1 MKSDLYFTSS
11 NNKNKIHLSIWKPDG
26 DPKAI
31 LQIAHG
37 MAEYIDRYGDF
48 AEFLN
53 AHGILVAGNDH
64 LGHGGSVSSKDEYGY
79 FSENDGNDCLIKD
92 LFYVTQKLKS
102 DYPGTPYFLLG
113 HSMGSFYCR
122 QYICKHGKELN
133 GAIVM
138 GTAFQ
143 PKAAATAGKAMC
155 RIISLFKGWHYRSS
169 LINYMVLGSNNKAFE
184 PARTPNEWLS
194 RDKENVDKYN
204 ADEKC
209 GFVFT
214 LNGFYN
220 MFQGLTRLCNDDLI
234 KKIPVSLPILVT
246 SGENDPVGN
255 FGKGVTAVYEQYRKL
270 GIKDL
275 TLKLYPDARHEILNE
290 INREEVYEDILRW
303 LEEHIK
309 G

>member
-11 NNKNKIHLSIWKPDG
+11 SNKNKIHLAIWKPDG

-31 LQIAHG
+31 LQISHG

-48 AEFLN
+48 ARFLN
-53 AHGILVAGNDH
+53 THGILVAGNDH
-64 LGHGGSVSSKDEYGY
+64 LGHGGSVKSKDEYGY
-79 FSENDGNDCLIKD
+79 FSENDGNDCLIED
-92 LFYVTQKLKS
+92 LHHVTQMVKE
-102 DYPGTPYFLLG
+102 DYPGVPYFLLG

-122 QYICKHGKELN
+122 QYICKYGKELD

-143 PKAAATAGKAMC
+143 PRTAATAGKALC

-184 PARTPNEWLS
+184 PARTPNDWLS

-214 LNGFYN
+214 LNGFYS
-220 MFQGLTRLCNDDLI
+220 MFQGLTRLCDDDLI
-234 KKIPVSLPILVT
+234 KKVPVNLPILVT

-255 FGKGVTAVYEQYRKL
+255 FGKGVTAVYEQYKKL

-275 TLKLYPDARHEILNE
+275 TLKLYPNARHEILNE
-290 INREEVYEDILRW
+290 TNKEEVYDDILRW
-303 LEEHIK
+303 LEEHTK
-309 G
+309 